1 MGWCKPSSPLG
12 CSAPHVRLLFRF
24 DCLIKGSFTL
34 ATVVCRFC
42 SRLHQHRDRNFSISL
57 HQCNHLPH
65 TAASNAAV
73 WLSLKH
79 SLSRCN
85 YDLYTIDT
93 WDSSSAAE
101 PKMTQNLFFKWVIL
115 GLFFAFVW
123 TFQFLQQYNVKKCP
137 SSIWTHDLWNA
148 SLLPK
153 PLIRTSFC
161 KTFLFVRVGIFSLE
175 NSGILLASYR
185 SKRRKVSDKLKENN
199 LPFSH

>member
-1 MGWCKPSSPLG
+1 MLPLNLLWYTAVPVFFSETVQASQTKHSPQRTAD
-12 CSAPHVRLLFRF
+12 SAVDCINTEIGIFLSLCINATI
-24 DCLIKGSFTL
+24 CLIQQRQMQL
-34 ATVVCRFC
+34 
-42 SRLHQHRDRNFSISL
+42 
-57 HQCNHLPH
+57 
-65 TAASNAAV
+65 V

-101 PKMTQNLFFKWVIL
+101 PKMTQNLFFKWAIL

-123 TFQFLQQYNVKKCP
+123 TLQFLQQYNVKKCP